1 MMRSV
6 QRTNTRLLSEIY
18 KCLVSL
24 VVILGILLAGPSL
37 SGAQSSSIPGN
48 ITIEEGGKVWID
60 GSAGPVNFQCN
71 AERLSGAGEIENSS
85 NPQATVQ
92 GNGQVTISVKLPVKA
107 LNCGKRAMNKDMYE
121 ALKSE
126 RFPTIHYK
134 LLDAHLVDEPLDSTN
149 QWMKIR
155 TRGIME
161 IAGVEDTTSFDVQ
174 GKLLSNNRF
183 QVKGSKNIHMDTFR
197 IDPPRAMFG
206 LIKANEK
213 LIVHFN
219 VTVNL
224 ANQGR

>member
-1 MMRSV
+1 MRTVFYTVGTITAQLFNLFVGLALAIGITLMGTS
-6 QRTNTRLLSEIY
+6 LSE
-18 KCLVSL
+18 
-24 VVILGILLAGPSL
+24 
-37 SGAQSSSIPGN
+37 AQSSSVIPGN

-71 AERLSGAGEIENSS
+71 AERLSGAGAIQNTA

-92 GNGQVTISVKLPVKA
+92 GDGQVTISVKLPVKT

-134 LLDAHLVDEPLDSTN
+134 LLEATLVEQQPDSSA
-149 QWMKIR
+149 QWMRIR

-161 IAGVEDTTSFDVQ
+161 IAGVQDTTSFDVH
-174 GKLLSNNRF
+174 GKLLSDNRF
-183 QVKGSKNIHMDTFR
+183 QVKGTKGIHMNTYL
-197 IDPPRAMFG
+197 IDPPSAMFG
-206 LIKANEK
+206 LIKADK
-213 LIVHFN
+213 QLTVHFD

-224 ANQGR
+224 SQTKD